1 MSGHQFTISIMR
13 CSETRVYIGTSEDIP
28 GLTLESGTIG
38 EFLEAAMEIV
48 PNLLVNNVGLSEQ
61 DLDDVTVKLVERD
74 LPADS
79 STSRKV
85 DRSVHKPHPRYLLDT
100 ITPAV

>member
-28 GLTLESGTIG
+28 GLTLESDRIG
-38 EFLEAAMEIV
+38 QFVEAAMDVV
-48 PNLLVNNVGLSEQ
+48 PDLLVNNVGVSEQ

-100 ITPAV
+100 ITLAD